1 MEKIQLE
8 RRTMEFHCGRSVD
21 KAPALLARWENREGY
36 IPSEADIRI
45 LGVRNFNN
53 APKIATTYWDTST
66 LSATKGDVI
75 KVILPYEAGSK
86 TLTESARFGL
96 SLINPNELLVKNGVS
111 LDIDGRWEKLK
122 GNGVYTLKRKGLI
135 LNQDLKEAEAMKHEL
150 LLIKLGHPDYVDS
163 KFARSADEVAEIISK
178 TFRLGKQEHSCIT
191 MMGQYLPGVSNRGI
205 LKAWLVSR
213 LDNCSGS
220 NAMSNLDH
228 NAGRFAFVGDDK
240 ARDQLKTLEEMIKPE
255 QIDQIIVALN
265 ERDQLRKKLL
275 STDQIYSAVQAY
287 VGSANE
293 SEVRKVLDKLTS
305 Q

>member
-1 MEKIQLE
+1 
-8 RRTMEFHCGRSVD
+8 
-21 KAPALLARWENREGY
+21 
-36 IPSEADIRI
+36 
-45 LGVRNFNN
+45 
-53 APKIATTYWDTST
+53 
-66 LSATKGDVI
+66 VI

-178 TFRLGKQEHSCIT
+178 TFRLGKQELT
-191 MMGQYLPGVSNRGI
+191 QLYLMGQYLPGVSNRSI

-228 NAGRFAFVGDDK
+228 NTGRLAFLINVGDDK